1 MGKRV
6 EDSDMPGH
14 LRNATVRSF
23 LSLMLTL
30 LLGLPPG
37 SPLGAQQPPPARAKL
52 NIVVIEGEGAIN
64 NIRKLAARAPVVQV
78 EDENHR
84 PVAGAAV
91 TFTLPNSGPSGV
103 FAHGARSLLVRTDKA
118 GRASAK
124 GLRAGDS
131 QGKFQ
136 IRVQASLRDVTATA
150 SIAQVNSILTAGARV
165 GGLSVKRIAIL
176 AGIGAAVAAGL
187 VFATRSKASGS
198 APTISLG
205 TTTVGA
211 PK

>member
-150 SIAQVNSILTAGARV
+150 SIAQVNSILTAGARAKGV
-165 GGLSVKRIAIL
+165 SRKRIAIYV
-176 AGIGAAVAAGL
+176 AIGAAVAVGL
-187 VFATRSKASGS
+187 IVAVHSKVSGS
-198 APTISLG
+198 APGISLG
-205 TTTVGA
+205 TPTVGG
-211 PK
+211 PQ